1 MVTIPRSNSRQNA
14 HLVFARKSLVL
25 VLSMALAVGIYYW
38 FALIVSLASGDMTGI
53 STITP
58 NIDRDSNQSPVTIY
72 TNDEKKDEIRRKA
85 QIGKIQTIL
94 AQISHLELQFGKDTS
109 QPEEFDAKLS
119 SFQSAIHKECLPGR
133 DDSKGEINPTTHK
146 NRECLRFVPL
156 GKNYIQNQSRKQKP
170 RIGIMAP
177 PGIICDS
184 LSLWIADVLTHTQA
198 IGGTSTD
205 NIDLEIIPTSHVPVY
220 GYGKSH
226 GFTKLIRFVVLPLPL
241 AVLDAYLW
249 ARNGASSTALLSS
262 VSSFLSTDP
271 PSEEVLALILRQIM
285 RWHCRL
291 SHVSAHTSM
300 LTVTLDEILNEP
312 ETLLNKILR
321 FVWRDDW
328 EWEGKGND
336 KKGAMENGGENE
348 DANNLKDTTNTV
360 FSSEYKEDSSF
371 GILLQRTSAI
381 LEQIEFAKSSPS
393 MISKEGFQRA
403 LENAFHDEMKLSKDL
418 TKWPCPSFW
427 EGIDDVDHGD
437 VERNQDVAVLRHLAT
452 QMLPNCNDKD
462 PFIRCTVNRDR
473 CEVAGDSK
481 CK

>member
-1 MVTIPRSNSRQNA
+1 MVTIPRSNSRQNSP
-14 HLVFARKSLVL
+14 LMFARKSLVL
-25 VLSMALAVGIYYW
+25 ALSMALAAGIYYW
-38 FALIVSLASGDMTGI
+38 FALIVSLASGDLTGI
-53 STITP
+53 SAMTP
-58 NIDRDSNQSPVTIY
+58 NVDRDSNQSPVTNYMI
-72 TNDEKKDEIRRKA
+72 DENKNEIRRKA
-85 QIGKIQTIL
+85 RMGKIQTIL
-94 AQISHLELQFGKDTS
+94 AQISHLTAQFGKDTN
-109 QPEEFDAKLS
+109 QHEEFDAKLS
-119 SFQSAIHKECLPGR
+119 SFQSAIRKECLPGR

-156 GKNYIQNQSRKQKP
+156 GKNDIRKQRP

-177 PGIICDS
+177 PGIISDS
-184 LSLWIADVLTHTQA
+184 LGLWIADVLMHTQK
-198 IGGTSTD
+198 IGGSATD
-205 NIDLEIIPTSHVPVY
+205 NIELEIIPTSHVPVY

-226 GFTKLIRFVVLPLPL
+226 GFTKLIRFVTLPLPL

-249 ARNGASSTALLSS
+249 ARNEASSTAQLSS
-262 VSSFLSTDP
+262 VSSFLSSDP

-312 ETLLNKILR
+312 EALLNKILR
-321 FVWRDDW
+321 FVWRNDW
-328 EWEGKGND
+328 EWEGKE
-336 KKGAMENGGENE
+336 KGAIENGGENE
-348 DANNLKDTTNTV
+348 DANNLKDTTKAV
-360 FSSEYKEDSSF
+360 ILSEYNEDSSF

-381 LEQIEFAKSSPS
+381 LEKIEFAKSSPS
-393 MISKEGFQRA
+393 TISKEGFQRA
-403 LENAFHDEMKLSKDL
+403 LENAFQDEMKLSKDL

-437 VERNQDVAVLRHLAT
+437 VETNQDVAGLRHLAT
-452 QMLPNCNDKD
+452 HMVPNCNDKD

-473 CEVAGDSK
+473 CEVVGDSK